1 MPAHYEGEGDDRLMN
16 SIISKYAIET
26 RDKDGKPSGKFFL
39 DQSGAR
45 AIAEEVVGT
54 HLKKD
59 AAGIKTYLDE
69 KFPEAWGRFDVNGEG
84 KIEAMRGPTFLRY
97 IVGSVEA
104 GFGLQAQVHA
114 KN

>member
-114 KN
+114 KK